1 MVRYLKLKSV
11 LGLDDSASSAEKMG
25 KKKMKKKKEE
35 EILNEVREFKIQWM
49 MGLLFLYCI
58 LIPVHGCM
66 FPYMKNLLAS
76 GLRV

>member
-11 LGLDDSASSAEKMG
+11 LGLDDSTSSAEKMG
-25 KKKMKKKKEE
+25 KKKMKKKKKEE
-35 EILNEVREFKIQWM
+35 EILNKVREFKIQWM

-66 FPYMKNLLAS
+66 FPYIP
-76 GLRV
+76 